1 MGIPAVGDVTAAP
14 LNYMINCLMDERLSV
29 LCLNHLI
36 CWLKLNELRD
46 QRDTQCGVQ

>member
-29 LCLNHLI
+29 LIMFESPHMLT
-36 CWLKLNELRD
+36 KTE
-46 QRDTQCGVQ
+46 